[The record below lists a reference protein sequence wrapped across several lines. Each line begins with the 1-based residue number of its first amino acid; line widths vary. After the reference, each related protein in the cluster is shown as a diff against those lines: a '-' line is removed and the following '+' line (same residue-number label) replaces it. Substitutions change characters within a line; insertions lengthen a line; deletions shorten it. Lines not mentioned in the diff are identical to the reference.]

1 MNPNM
6 TQSLVSDHIRE
17 SRQQAAAA
25 RRAGAARSA
34 VREASNHAART
45 AWRGA
50 ATGWCGGRD
59 HDPADHRAGPADRRH
74 RG

>member
-34 VREASNHAART
+34 VRTASSRT
-45 AWRGA
+45 ARRGHWLVRGA
-50 ATGWCGGRD
+50 
-59 HDPADHRAGPADRRH
+59 
-74 RG
+74 

>member
-25 RRAGAARSA
+25 QRAGAARHA
-34 VREASNHAART
+34 TRHAARKADT
-45 AWRGA
+45 RAARRGHRLVRA
-50 ATGWCGGRD
+50 A
-59 HDPADHRAGPADRRH
+59 
-74 RG
+74 

>member
-34 VREASNHAART
+34 VRKASNRTASSRAARRGH
-45 AWRGA
+45 WMVRGA
-50 ATGWCGGRD
+50 
-59 HDPADHRAGPADRRH
+59 
-74 RG
+74 

>member
-34 VREASNHAART
+34 VREASNGTPSNRAARRGH
-45 AWRGA
+45 WLVRGA
-50 ATGWCGGRD
+50 
-59 HDPADHRAGPADRRH
+59 
-74 RG
+74 

>member
-25 RRAGAARSA
+25 RRAGLARNAVRKASGRAARRHWL
-34 VREASNHAART
+34 V
-45 AWRGA
+45 RGA
-50 ATGWCGGRD
+50 
-59 HDPADHRAGPADRRH
+59 
-74 RG
+74 

>member
-17 SRQQAAAA
+17 SRRQAAAA

-34 VREASNHAART
+34 VRKASSRT
-45 AWRGA
+45 PRRGHWLVRGA
-50 ATGWCGGRD
+50 
-59 HDPADHRAGPADRRH
+59 
-74 RG
+74 

>member
-1 MNPNM
+1 MNPYI

-34 VREASNHAART
+34 VRKAGTRAARRHWLVRT
-45 AWRGA
+45 A
-50 ATGWCGGRD
+50 
-59 HDPADHRAGPADRRH
+59 
-74 RG
+74 

>member
-25 RRAGAARSA
+25 RRAGAERSA
-34 VREASNHAART
+34 VRQAGNRAAGNRT
-45 AWRGA
+45 ARHGHWLVRGA
-50 ATGWCGGRD
+50 
-59 HDPADHRAGPADRRH
+59 
-74 RG
+74 

>member
-34 VREASNHAART
+34 VRKASNRAARRGHRL
-45 AWRGA
+45 ARGA
-50 ATGWCGGRD
+50 
-59 HDPADHRAGPADRRH
+59 
-74 RG
+74 

>member
-25 RRAGAARSA
+25 RQAGAARSA
-34 VREASNHAART
+34 VRKASGRT
-45 AWRGA
+45 VRRGHWLARGA
-50 ATGWCGGRD
+50 
-59 HDPADHRAGPADRRH
+59 
-74 RG
+74 